1 MKKKGFTLV
10 EIMAVIAIIAILAI
24 VAMPNIVKS
33 FNNSKENTFL
43 SEAQGIYKSS
53 TSQYVLDSTMGG
65 TELTYSND
73 APGEI
78 NTKTLDIEE
87 REGFKYTIKFNEE
100 GDVYY
105 FNVRDGSNEIEVGS
119 LSNKTANIKL
129 KDIKKDNLKKP
140 GGDGGSNATNPSN
153 PSGLTCTAGYYNN
166 NGTCTVCPENTY
178 SLSGANSCTA
188 CPATKCSDPGS
199 TSVGACVECEPE
211 QSAGTVEKC
220 SPGYGKVNG
229 TCTICPRDTY
239 SMLGLTCEPCGEG
252 MCSNPGSR
260 TCRLCP
266 DATTQPVEGTM

>member
-87 REGFKYTIKFNEE
+87 REGFKYTI
-100 GDVYY
+100 
-105 FNVRDGSNEIEVGS
+105 
-119 LSNKTANIKL
+119 
-129 KDIKKDNLKKP
+129 
-140 GGDGGSNATNPSN
+140 
-153 PSGLTCTAGYYNN
+153 
-166 NGTCTVCPENTY
+166 
-178 SLSGANSCTA
+178 
-188 CPATKCSDPGS
+188 
-199 TSVGACVECEPE
+199 
-211 QSAGTVEKC
+211 
-220 SPGYGKVNG
+220 
-229 TCTICPRDTY
+229 
-239 SMLGLTCEPCGEG
+239 
-252 MCSNPGSR
+252 
-260 TCRLCP
+260 
-266 DATTQPVEGTM
+266 